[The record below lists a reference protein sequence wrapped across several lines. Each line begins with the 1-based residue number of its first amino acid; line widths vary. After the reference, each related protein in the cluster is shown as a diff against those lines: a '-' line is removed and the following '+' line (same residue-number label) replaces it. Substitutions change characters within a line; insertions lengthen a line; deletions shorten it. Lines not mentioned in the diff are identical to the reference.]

1 MVKRMEVM
9 DRSVFALVMISCMS
23 LAIMP
28 AAADDYTL
36 DIFGNA
42 NMDDVIDEDDI
53 TYVEGI
59 IEGTNEATDLADANY
74 DGQIDEDDVVQIG
87 LIIDGDEKEI
97 AIIDS
102 ADRVVTVSLFP

>member
-1 MVKRMEVM
+1 MNRLAF
-9 DRSVFALVMISCMS
+9 SLILLACIS

-28 AAADDYTL
+28 VVADDYTL
-36 DIFGNA
+36 SIFGNA
-42 NMDDVIDEDDI
+42 NMDDTIDENDI
-53 TYVEGI
+53 AYVEGI

>member
-1 MVKRMEVM
+1 MNRL
-9 DRSVFALVMISCMS
+9 ALILVMMSFMS

-28 AAADDYTL
+28 AVADEYTL
-36 DIFGNA
+36 GIFGNA
-42 NMDDVIDEDDI
+42 NMDDVIDEGDI
-53 TYVEGI
+53 TYLEGI

-97 AIIDS
+97 TIIDGS
-102 ADRVVTVSLFP
+102 VPNVM